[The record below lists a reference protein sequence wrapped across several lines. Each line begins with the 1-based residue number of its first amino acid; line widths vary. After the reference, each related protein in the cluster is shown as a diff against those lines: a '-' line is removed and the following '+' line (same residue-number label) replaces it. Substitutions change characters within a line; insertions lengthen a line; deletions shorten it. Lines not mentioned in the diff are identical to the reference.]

1 MRITPAIT
9 PVAIHFVRTT
19 YFNPRKT
26 CGVHYNYNKNVLP
39 LRFFGVLLLTAATV
53 CAGPAIFPLK
63 DIRAG
68 QHGVGRTVF
77 SGSKVEE
84 FDVEILGVLEN
95 LAPKESI
102 ILGRLKGGPLG
113 HTGVM
118 QGMSGS
124 PVYIDGKLAGAVAL
138 SFPYSKDA
146 IAGIRPI
153 EDMLRVEPDGARA
166 MARNRYVSKD
176 TRLEEIATPVSFSGF
191 TSATLEHFG
200 AQLREMGM
208 DPRQGVSGGGRP
220 TDRMGD
226 PKSIQPGSMISAQL
240 LSGDYSISADGTVTC
255 IDGKHIY
262 AFGHRFMASG
272 PSDIPFARAE
282 VLALLPNVSSS
293 FKISAA
299 REWMGS
305 LTDDRSTAVSGVMGR
320 RATMAPVEIRV
331 GKNVYHMQVIQDR
344 VMTPLV
350 TQMALF
356 SAIDATE
363 RAQGGST
370 FAIRGH
376 LDFDGGSVR
385 VDNAYSG
392 DVAVPALASLG
403 LGTSLSYAM
412 ASGFDAFKLKAVTLE
427 VTVVDKKN
435 QMQIVDI
442 AAPRSVRPGEDVEVI
457 VTLAGENGVE
467 LQRKAIYRV
476 PVGSPLGPI
485 SFTASDAS
493 TTNLTEFGASVGL
506 QYHSPG
512 QVFGFLNGLRP
523 NTKAYIRVSRGDTAY
538 TIDGRDLPSPPPSLA
553 LILNRAQTQTSG
565 VPNQRG
571 SKLAEIEIPAG
582 DNVVTGS
589 KTVQVEVREQ

>member
-1 MRITPAIT
+1 MI
-9 PVAIHFVRTT
+9 
-19 YFNPRKT
+19 
-26 CGVHYNYNKNVLP
+26 
-39 LRFFGVLLLTAATV
+39 AATLH
-53 CAGPAIFPLK
+53 AAPAIFPLK

-77 SGSKVEE
+77 AGSRVEE

-95 LAPKESI
+95 LSPKESI
-102 ILGRLKGGPLG
+102 ILGRLKGGPLE

-153 EDMLRVEPDGARA
+153 EDMLRVEPDGPRI
-166 MARNRYVSKD
+166 MARQRYIARD
-176 TRLEEIATPVSFSGF
+176 ARLEEIATPVSFSGF

-208 DPRQGVSGGGRP
+208 DPRQGVSGGGKP

-226 PKSIQPGSMISAQL
+226 PKSLEPGSMISAQL

-255 IDGKHIY
+255 IDGDRIY

-299 REWMGS
+299 REWMGT

-320 RATMAPVEIRV
+320 RAAMAPVEIRV
-331 GKNVYHMQVIQDR
+331 GKNSYHMRVVQDR

-370 FAIRGH
+370 FSVTGH
-376 LDFDGGSVR
+376 LDFEGGSVR
-385 VDNAYSG
+385 VDNVYSG
-392 DVAVPALASLG
+392 DVAVAALAALG
-403 LGTSLSYAM
+403 VGTSLNFAM
-412 ASGFDAFKLKAVTLE
+412 ASGFDAFKLKGVTLD
-427 VTVVDKKN
+427 VDVIERKS
-435 QMQIVDI
+435 QMQITDI
-442 AAPRSVRPGEDVEVI
+442 AAPRSVRPGESVELI
-457 VTLAGENGVE
+457 VTLTGENGAE
-467 LQRKAIYRV
+467 TQRKILYRV
-476 PVGSPLGPI
+476 PVGAPMGPI
-485 SFTASDAS
+485 NFTAADAS
-493 TTNLTEFGASVGL
+493 TTNVTEFGASIGL

-512 QVFGFLNGLRP
+512 QVLEFLNGLRS
-523 NTKAYIRVSRGDTAY
+523 NTKAYVRVWRNESAY
-538 TIDGRDLPSPPPSLA
+538 TIDGRDLPSPPPSVA
-553 LILNRAQTQTSG
+553 MILSRAQTQSTA
-565 VPNQRG
+565 VANLRG
-571 SKLAEIEIPAG
+571 SKLAEIEIPG
-582 DNVVTGS
+582 GNNVVTGS
-589 KTVQVEVREQ
+589 KTVQVEVKEQ